1 MPSRKTLRMIARPPR
16 SVSRA
21 VLFQVSSKASF
32 GRGCFHRWSLAMHPS
47 RRTLVASLA
56 ALPMVA
62 ISAAAKTTADT
73 PVGGQDDPIFAAID
87 RHNAAIAALENIEE
101 DNERDAYAE
110 ALQELADAHDALMD
124 TVPLTIAG
132 CRALVEHMID
142 LGAGVDEALEA
153 LRQALDRIATAT

>member
-1 MPSRKTLRMIARPPR
+1 MIRSSRP
-16 SVSRA
+16 
-21 VLFQVSSKASF
+21 
-32 GRGCFHRWSLAMHPS
+32 
-47 RRTLVASLA
+47 
-56 ALPMVA
+56 
-62 ISAAAKTTADT
+62 
-73 PVGGQDDPIFAAID
+73 ID
-87 RHNAAIAALENIEE
+87 RHNAAIAALENINE
-101 DNERDAYAE
+101 DNEPYAE

>member
-1 MPSRKTLRMIARPPR
+1 
-16 SVSRA
+16 
-21 VLFQVSSKASF
+21 
-32 GRGCFHRWSLAMHPS
+32 MHPS

-56 ALPMVA
+56 ALPMIA
-62 ISAAAKTTADT
+62 IAAAAKTTVET

-87 RHNAAIAALENIEE
+87 RHNAAIAALENIDEN
-101 DNERDAYAE
+101 NEPDAYAE
-110 ALQELADAHDALMD
+110 ALQDLADAHDALMD

-132 CRALVEHMID
+132 CRALVEHIID

>member
-1 MPSRKTLRMIARPPR
+1 
-16 SVSRA
+16 
-21 VLFQVSSKASF
+21 
-32 GRGCFHRWSLAMHPS
+32 MHPS

-56 ALPMVA
+56 ALPIIA
-62 ISAAAKTTADT
+62 IAAAAKTTVET
-73 PVGGQDDPIFAAID
+73 PVGGQDDDPIFAAID
-87 RHNAAIAALENIEE
+87 RHNLAIAALENTDEN
-101 DNERDAYAE
+101 NEADAYAE

>member
-1 MPSRKTLRMIARPPR
+1 
-16 SVSRA
+16 
-21 VLFQVSSKASF
+21 
-32 GRGCFHRWSLAMHPS
+32 MHPS

-56 ALPMVA
+56 ALPIIA
-62 ISAAAKTTADT
+62 IAAAAKTTVET
-73 PVGGQDDPIFAAID
+73 PVGGQDDDPIFAAID
-87 RHNAAIAALENIEE
+87 RHNLAIAALENTDEN
-101 DNERDAYAE
+101 NEADAYAE

-132 CRALVEHMID
+132 CRALVEHMMD

>member
-1 MPSRKTLRMIARPPR
+1 VPL
-16 SVSRA
+16 SVLLS
-21 VLFQVSSKASF
+21 FQQ
-32 GRGCFHRWSLAMHPS
+32 GCFHRWSLAMHPS

-132 CRALVEHMID
+132 CRALVEHIID